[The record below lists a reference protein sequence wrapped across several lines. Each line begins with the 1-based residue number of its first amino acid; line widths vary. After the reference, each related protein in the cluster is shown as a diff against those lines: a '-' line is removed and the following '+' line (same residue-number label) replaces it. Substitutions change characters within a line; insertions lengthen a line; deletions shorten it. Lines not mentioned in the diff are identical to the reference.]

1 MTSGREGTIALPLI
15 LRWLRHLEFPHKLGI
30 CERLFGDRLSKSG
43 TCWVETA
50 AGITWKLDLTN
61 PTDRW
66 IIFGKYEGSGFLDWA
81 RSFLPTN
88 GTVVDSGANIGQ
100 MLIYLSQYVPKGK
113 VLAFEPGKEAADWLE
128 ECLAAHP
135 ELPVE
140 LLRLGLGERE
150 ARLFLRQVGS
160 KELHGGRNQI
170 AEGAGE
176 GDAVKV
182 VRLEDV
188 LESQGID
195 AVDLW
200 KLDVEGYEVSALR
213 GAGRLLR
220 EQRIKALYVELGF
233 GNGERI
239 VDHLAQLGYRCYL
252 FDSRGRLG
260 LPQHLPE
267 HTNGLFLPVGDAG
280 VGVRESAV
288 YLK

>member
-1 MTSGREGTIALPLI
+1 MTSGREGTIALPLA
-15 LRWLRHLEFPHKLGI
+15 LRWLRRLEFPHKLGI

-50 AGITWKLDLTN
+50 AGIIWKLDLAN
-61 PTDRW
+61 PTHRW
-66 IIFGKYEGSGFLDWA
+66 IIFGKYEGSAFLDWA
-81 RSFLPTN
+81 RRFLPTN

-128 ECLAAHP
+128 ECLAIHP

-170 AEGAGE
+170 SEEVGE
-176 GDAVKV
+176 GEAVKV

-195 AVDLW
+195 TVDLW
-200 KLDVEGYEVSALR
+200 KLDVEGYEIFALR
-213 GAGRLLR
+213 GAERFMR
-220 EQRIKALYVELGF
+220 EERIEALYVELAF
-233 GNGERI
+233 GNGKEI
-239 VDHLAQLGYRCYL
+239 VDYLAQFGYRCYL
-252 FDSRGRLG
+252 FDRRGRLYA
-260 LPQHLPE
+260 PKHLPA
-267 HTNGLFLPVGDAG
+267 HTNGLFLPTSKAG
-280 VGVRESAV
+280 SGARESALC
-288 YLK
+288 LK